1 MGIAERFIE
10 AFLTVYRD
18 YKGKWGIVDVYAYR
32 TQGKSI
38 KAFAS
43 LIININGIPRTIN
56 AYLFSTGKVMII
68 SDVTPILRGK
78 VNCNG
83 SFTRATV
90 DMYLPPEEYSICI
103 SGGIEYSPNILIA
116 LTKDYGEE
124 RILLYSEVNQK
135 LIDYNSLVKVL
146 SEVKD
151 TLIKLFTTR

>member
-1 MGIAERFIE
+1 MGAVERFIE

-18 YKGKWGIVDVYAYR
+18 YKGKWGIIDVYAYR

-56 AYLFSTGKVMII
+56 AYLFSTGKVMMI

-78 VNCNG
+78 VNCSG
-83 SFTRATV
+83 SPTRATV

-103 SGGIEYSPNILIA
+103 SGGFNDSPNILIA
-116 LTKDYGEE
+116 LTRDYGEE

-135 LIDYNSLVKVL
+135 SIDYNSLVKVL

-151 TLIKLFTTR
+151 ALSRLFTTQ